1 MLKTNIL
8 KIKFMIYKIRYLNNR
23 HSYYPLIV
31 NKTINLLQFN
41 LIPLKIF
48 YLIKIKN
55 KSIHKQ
61 IKIPNLKDQKKKEI
75 QVLEKY

>member
-1 MLKTNIL
+1 
-8 KIKFMIYKIRYLNNR
+8 MIYKIRFLNNL
-23 HSYYPLIV
+23 HSCYLLIV

-55 KSIHKQ
+55 KLIHRQ
-61 IKIPNLKDQKKKEI
+61 IKIHNLKDQKRKEI